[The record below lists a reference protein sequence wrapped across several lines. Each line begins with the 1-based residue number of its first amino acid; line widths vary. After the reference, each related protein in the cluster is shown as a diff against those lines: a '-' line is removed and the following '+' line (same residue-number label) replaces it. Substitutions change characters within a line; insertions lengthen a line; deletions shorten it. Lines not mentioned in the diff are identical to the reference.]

1 MGDTNSPDT
10 SAPAETP
17 SDAEL
22 SSGSESRR
30 NALVSVLTGFL
41 SFVIVAIPSFLAGAF
56 YLDPILRRK
65 KSGGA
70 AGGGA
75 LDGFIK
81 LDATTDSLP
90 DDGTPVAVTVKST
103 LDDAWNRFKDVPV
116 GSVWL
121 RKQPD
126 GSVIAFNS
134 ICPHLGCSVNY
145 RRSDDD
151 FFCPCHTS
159 SFDLDGTKTNE
170 VPPRNMDELEI
181 ITATDGEPGKDGK
194 ELWLKFQ
201 NFRGA
206 TEQKIPV

>member
-1 MGDTNSPDT
+1 MSDTESPET
-10 SAPAETP
+10 SASTETSSDSSP
-17 SDAEL
+17 STNPET
-22 SSGSESRR
+22 RR
-30 NALVSVLTGFL
+30 SALVSVVTGVL
-41 SFVIVAIPSFLAGAF
+41 SFVLVAVPSFLAGVF

-65 KSGGA
+65 STASGG
-70 AGGGA
+70 GGE

-90 DDGTPVAVTVKST
+90 GDGTPVSITVKST

-121 RKQPD
+121 RKQPT
-126 GSVIAFNS
+126 GEVIAFNS

-145 RRSDDD
+145 RRSDED

-159 SFDLDGTKTNE
+159 SFDLDGAKTNE
-170 VPPRNMDELEI
+170 VPPRNMDKLEVV
-181 ITATDGEPGKDGK
+181 TATDGVPSEDGK

-206 TEQKIPV
+206 TEDKIPV